1 MVQDNELFPDFPSGP
16 LDLYRK
22 QASFDWK
29 KLKLFL
35 EDESIIEFKVMF
47 EPIVT
52 FYFFS
57 PSLPAYCLHSI
68 RGQYDRYP
76 PNSKHSARA
85 PLCSTVR

>member
-1 MVQDNELFPDFPSGP
+1 MVQDNELFPDFPPGP

-47 EPIVT
+47 EPIVI
-52 FYFFS
+52 FYFF
-57 PSLPAYCLHSI
+57 
-68 RGQYDRYP
+68 
-76 PNSKHSARA
+76 
-85 PLCSTVR
+85 